1 MYSKGLPF
9 NMVNDPYWVPM
20 IDAIANF
27 GPSFKPPSMHEL
39 RTWILKEEVND
50 INIMMEEHKKA
61 WKQYGCSIMSNSWTD
76 GKNEIDSDDEWIAEK
91 EAPLLLLDLCWLK
104 DNELFNVDVI
114 RVVSSKDQ
122 EPQELSASHS
132 KKKKHDEFASKEKEM
147 NLIPI
152 HEDEELDEMGGFDS
166 GNLPTIDTLG

>member
-1 MYSKGLPF
+1 MDKFTTSQPRQSTLNSKWKQEERKEVYRKIGQFIYSRF

-76 GKNEIDSDDEWIAEK
+76 GKSK
-91 EAPLLLLDLCWLK
+91 WLI
-104 DNELFNVDVI
+104 NFW
-114 RVVSSKDQ
+114 
-122 EPQELSASHS
+122 
-132 KKKKHDEFASKEKEM
+132 
-147 NLIPI
+147 
-152 HEDEELDEMGGFDS
+152 
-166 GNLPTIDTLG
+166 